1 MPKINKKDLVE
12 VVAEE
17 GHFSKKDSRVAVDL
31 IFDLIE
37 KSLLNVQEVNIS
49 NFGVF
54 VQKTKQSRD
63 GTDPKTHKRIVIKQ
77 KRTVTFRPSKELKGK
92 LN

>member
-37 KSLLNVQEVNIS
+37 KSLLNGQEVNIS
-49 NFGVF
+49 SFGVF
-54 VQKTKQSRD
+54 VPKTKQSRD
-63 GTDPKTHKRIVIKQ
+63 GTDPKTHERIVIKQ

>member
-17 GHFSKKDSRVAVDL
+17 GHISKKDSRVAVDL

-37 KSLLNVQEVNIS
+37 KSLLNGQEVNIS

-54 VQKTKQSRD
+54 VPKTKQSRD
-63 GTDPKTHKRIVIKQ
+63 GTDPKTHTRIVIKQ
-77 KRTVTFRPSKELKGK
+77 KRTVTFRPSKELKVK

>member
-17 GHFSKKDSRVAVDL
+17 GHFSKKDSRIAVDL

-37 KSLLNVQEVNIS
+37 KSLLNDQEVNIS

-54 VQKTKQSRD
+54 VPKTKKSRD
-63 GTDPKTHKRIVIKQ
+63 GTDPKTHKRIIIKEQ
-77 KRTVTFRPSKELKGK
+77 RTVTFRPSKELKGK

>member
-54 VQKTKQSRD
+54 VPKTKQSRD

>member
-1 MPKINKKDLVE
+1 MPKINRKDLVE

-17 GHFSKKDSRVAVDL
+17 GHFSKKDARTAVDL
-31 IFDLIE
+31 MFDLIE
-37 KSLLNVQEVNIS
+37 KSLLNGQEVNIS

-54 VQKTKQSRD
+54 TPKTKQSRD
-63 GTDPKTHKRIVIKQ
+63 GTDPKSHKRIVIKE
-77 KRTVTFRPSKELKGK
+77 KRTVTFRPSKELKEK

>member
-37 KSLLNVQEVNIS
+37 KSLLNGQEVNIS

-54 VQKTKQSRD
+54 VPKTKQSRD

>member
-37 KSLLNVQEVNIS
+37 KSLLNGQEVNIS

-54 VQKTKQSRD
+54 VPKTKQSRD
-63 GTDPKTHKRIVIKQ
+63 GTDPKTHERIIIKQ

>member
-31 IFDLIE
+31 IFDLVE
-37 KSLLNVQEVNIS
+37 KSLLNGQEVNIS

-54 VQKTKQSRD
+54 VPKTKQSRD
-63 GTDPKTHKRIVIKQ
+63 GTDPKTHERIVIKQ

>member
-37 KSLLNVQEVNIS
+37 KSLLNGQEVNIS

-54 VQKTKQSRD
+54 VPKTKQSRD
-63 GTDPKTHKRIVIKQ
+63 GTDPKTHKRIIIKQ

>member
-37 KSLLNVQEVNIS
+37 KSLLNGQEVNIS

-54 VQKTKQSRD
+54 VPKTKQSRD
-63 GTDPKTHKRIVIKQ
+63 GTDPKTHERIVIKQ
-77 KRTVTFRPSKELKGK
+77 KRTITFRPSKELKGK

>member
-37 KSLLNVQEVNIS
+37 KSLLNGQEVNIS

-54 VQKTKQSRD
+54 VPKTKQSRD
-63 GTDPKTHKRIVIKQ
+63 GTDPKTHERIVIKQ
-77 KRTVTFRPSKELKGK
+77 KRTVTFRPSKEFKGK

>member
-37 KSLLNVQEVNIS
+37 KSLLNGQEVNIS

-54 VQKTKQSRD
+54 VPKTKQSRD
-63 GTDPKTHKRIVIKQ
+63 GTDPKTHERIVIKQ
-77 KRTVTFRPSKELKGK
+77 KRTVTFRTSKELKGK

>member
-37 KSLLNVQEVNIS
+37 KSLLNGQEVNIS

-54 VQKTKQSRD
+54 VPKTKQSRD
-63 GTDPKTHKRIVIKQ
+63 GTDPKTHERIVIKQ